1 MTKEKTFLTQAKDEV
16 ESALSGVNK
25 ILRLATATNDPH
37 LKELYAIRDSL
48 KELSEGHYGFHYVL
62 HKMEE
67 DIPEAELTLPD
78 PDPERAHKIISEL
91 YEEAFPKEINL
102 SNIYTHDTED
112 TEFPPPETS

>member
-16 ESALSGVNK
+16 ESALSGVNE
-25 ILRLATATNDPH
+25 IIRLATIANDPD
-37 LKELYAIRDSL
+37 LKELDAIRDSL
-48 KELSEGHYGFHYVL
+48 EELSEGHYGFHYVL

-91 YEEAFPKEINL
+91 YEAFPKEINL

-112 TEFPPPETS
+112 EEFPPLETS